1 MDRCVPPLFEKY
13 FNTRNSKAYRDTT
26 EVWSEYRWPNSERDK
41 EVLRLVTQKIYLSYA
56 CNGICE
62 KSGTNTRARWRAGVW
77 DIFAPYDH
85 SLEPYVRIAVGDYI
99 FLVENAER
107 WTLLECLAHELTH
120 YYQWLA
126 EWEMNNVLEEKQA
139 RYCARQV
146 VRRYWNEFFE

>member
-1 MDRCVPPLFEKY
+1 MV
-13 FNTRNSKAYRDTT
+13 A
-26 EVWSEYRWPNSERDK
+26 
-41 EVLRLVTQKIYLSYA
+41 QKIYLSYA

-62 KSGTNTRARWRAGVW
+62 KSGTNTRPRWRAGVW

-99 FLVENAER
+99 SLVEKRGEMNAAY
-107 WTLLECLAHELTH
+107 TLLECLAHELTH

>member
-1 MDRCVPPLFEKY
+1 MRVMVYVKNQEQICAHDG
-13 FNTRNSKAYRDTT
+13 
-26 EVWSEYRWPNSERDK
+26 ERVY
-41 EVLRLVTQKIYLSYA
+41 ETF
-56 CNGICE
+56 
-62 KSGTNTRARWRAGVW
+62 
-77 DIFAPYDH
+77 FAPYDH

-99 FLVENAER
+99 SLVEKRGEMNAAYA
-107 WTLLECLAHELTH
+107 LLECLAHELTH